1 MEDQGATTRAPL
13 GGRIYWAGLAGL
25 VVLIL
30 LVGTFVAGR
39 HATKP
44 APELRGREGVDIE
57 KLQAA
62 TKSLD
67 AAAQSMK
74 GKTVLSADALEAYL
88 PATVGDLARVSL
100 SREQP
105 EGDDLSGPTVR
116 ADYAGSGQSIS
127 LSVTDLGAAGAL
139 AALAGAFNVESG
151 GERDGRIEKVAKVDG
166 RMTAESWEPAA
177 RKAEY
182 SVMVADRFMV
192 HAQAQGLSM
201 EAVRKAAA
209 LVDYDKLQ
217 AAAR

>member
-39 HATKP
+39 HAAKSP
-44 APELRGREGVDIE
+44 ADLRGQEGVDIE

-88 PATVGDLARVSL
+88 PATVSGMARVSL
-100 SREQP
+100 NRELP
-105 EGDDLSGPTVR
+105 ECGDLSGPAVR

-151 GERDGRIEKVAKVDG
+151 GERDGRIEKVGKVDG

-192 HAQAQGLSM
+192 HAQAEGLSM
-201 EAVRKAAA
+201 EAVREAAA

-217 AAAR
+217 GAAR